1 MFGGASMSEW
11 HAVWTE
17 NAKVSNERLKA
28 APVSGRA
35 DDRVGFHSASIGEHD
50 FGAFELLHLGDD
62 PRPAL
67 FQRSDEAV
75 IDRGIAQMPMKVG
88 VHALTAPWQAE
99 GSEISE
105 QQPLDDG
112 EVEIGNARRQMVSCE
127 YEQRLSRKAED
138 IAFGEVRRSAHRQAD
153 RGASRDQVPGDVDT
167 RIARPDDEDLTVPVS
182 PRASNLG

>member
-17 NAKVSNERLKA
+17 NAQVSNERLKA

-112 EVEIGNARRQMVSCE
+112 EVEIGNAPRQMVSCE
-127 YEQRLSRKAED
+127 YEQR
-138 IAFGEVRRSAHRQAD
+138 
-153 RGASRDQVPGDVDT
+153 
-167 RIARPDDEDLTVPVS
+167 
-182 PRASNLG
+182 